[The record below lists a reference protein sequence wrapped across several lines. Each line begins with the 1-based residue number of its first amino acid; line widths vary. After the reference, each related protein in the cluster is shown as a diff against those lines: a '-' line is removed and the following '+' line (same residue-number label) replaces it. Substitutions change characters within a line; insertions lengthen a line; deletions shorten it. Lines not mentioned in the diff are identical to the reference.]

1 MSKPSWR
8 HLRVVFLVFGVVGI
22 VVPTAITYTTR
33 SVHIGWNLAAPLNW
47 LPPLLALVP
56 FGLGLALVSTTVT
69 LFATVGEGTPAPWD
83 PPRKLVVR
91 GPYRHMRN
99 PMVIGGALILLGEAI
114 FLGSIPLA
122 GWLLVVLVAN
132 AAYIFLFEEPA
143 LARRFGDE
151 YLVYKQNVPR
161 WIPRRNPWVPPAME

>member
-8 HLRVVFLVFGVVGI
+8 HLQVVFLIFGVVAI
-22 VVPTAITYTTR
+22 VVPTIITYTTR
-33 SVHIGWNLAAPLNW
+33 SVHIGWGLRTPFNW
-47 LPPLLALVP
+47 LPPLLALVLLG
-56 FGLGLALVSTTVT
+56 FGLALVSRTVT

-91 GPYRHMRN
+91 GPYRYMRN
-99 PMVIGGALILLGEAI
+99 PMATGGALILLSEAI

-122 GWLLVVLVAN
+122 GWILVVLVAN
-132 AAYIFLFEEPA
+132 ATYIRLFEEPA

-151 YLVYKQNVPR
+151 YLVYKRNVPR
-161 WIPRRNPWVPPAME
+161 WIPRR